1 MVTSQELSAELGSF
15 VEEDSK
21 RILVVDDE
29 EPVTRMLARM
39 LQRAGYDC
47 EVAFNAEQA
56 KDLLAAKG
64 FALVLSDVNM
74 PGDSGIQLITDILD
88 QYPDTAVVMVTGEDD
103 TSLAKV
109 ALDRGAYG
117 YVIKPF
123 EPNEIL
129 INVAN
134 ALRRRELEIENR
146 GHRERLEEMVRHR
159 TSELWK
165 SVQELEI
172 AQKELRSSREET
184 IRRLAMAAEF
194 RDNETARHFHR
205 MSRYCSLLAEK
216 LGEDVQRC
224 ELIRLASVMHDVGKI
239 GIPDNILLK
248 PGKLNPEEWTIMKTH
263 AEIGYRILSGSNSEL
278 LKLGASIALTHH
290 ERMDGKG
297 YPQGL
302 VEDEI
307 PMEGRIAA
315 IADVFDA
322 LTTNRVYRRAY
333 PLGEALEIMKAGRGD
348 QFDPRL
354 LDTFF
359 DSMDMVLGIKE
370 RYEDEAPATA
380 GS

>member
-1 MVTSQELSAELGSF
+1 MIESQEISEELGAF
-15 VEEDSK
+15 LDEGPK

-29 EPVTRMLARM
+29 EAITRVLARM
-39 LQRAGYDC
+39 LERVGYEC
-47 EVAFNAEQA
+47 RIAFDAVQA
-56 KDLLAAKG
+56 KDLLGAES
-64 FALVLSDVNM
+64 FALVLSDMNM
-74 PGDSGIQLITDILD
+74 PGDSGLQLITDVLD
-88 QYPDTAVVMVTGEDD
+88 EYPDTAVVMVTGEDD
-103 TSLAKV
+103 AALARV

-134 ALRRRELEIENR
+134 ALRRRDLEIENR

-159 TSELWK
+159 TGELWR
-165 SVQELEI
+165 SVQELEV

-184 IRRLAMAAEF
+184 IKRLAMAAEF

-239 GIPDNILLK
+239 GIPDRILLK
-248 PGKLNPEEWTIMKTH
+248 PGKLDPEEWATMKTH

-290 ERMDGKG
+290 ERMDGTG

-307 PMEGRIAA
+307 PLEGRIAA

-322 LTTNRVYRRAY
+322 LTTNRIYRRAF
-333 PLGEALEIMKAGRGD
+333 PLGEALDIMKKGRGD
-348 QFDPRL
+348 QFDPML
-354 LDTFF
+354 LDTFLA
-359 DSMDMVLGIKE
+359 SMDMVLGIKDKYDDKG
-370 RYEDEAPATA
+370 RGPDPV
-380 GS
+380 